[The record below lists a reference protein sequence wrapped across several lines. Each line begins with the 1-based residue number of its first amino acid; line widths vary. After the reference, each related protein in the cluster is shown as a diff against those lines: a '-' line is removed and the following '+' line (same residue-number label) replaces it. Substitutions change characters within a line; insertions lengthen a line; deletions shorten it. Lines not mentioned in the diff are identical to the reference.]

1 MVLVHVCI
9 IDHFLTLKA
18 FIVLNEKQA
27 IAFIFHVYYVH
38 KVKAFEKEFSIS
50 HFSKSL
56 TTLDPS

>member
-38 KVKAFEKEFSIS
+38 KVIKLLKRSLAFHTFPS
-50 HFSKSL
+50 H
-56 TTLDPS
+56 